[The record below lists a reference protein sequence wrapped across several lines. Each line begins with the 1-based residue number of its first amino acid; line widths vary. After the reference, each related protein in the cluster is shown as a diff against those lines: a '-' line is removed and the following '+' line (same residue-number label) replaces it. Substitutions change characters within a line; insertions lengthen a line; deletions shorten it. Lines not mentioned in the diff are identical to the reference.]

1 MKYIILSICLLMSL
15 AACKSIE
22 HTQADPINLTQYLL
36 KSRGLSYDE
45 SDYQKYEGNFNG
57 RTTYDF
63 NDFKYVLEDD
73 KAYILIAKQLEEGK
87 DKGVDY
93 EAFDLNVKGY
103 PISIYNT
110 NILKTNCAFYEVVYA
125 DFQGSPPYYLRKID
139 ILSNFYED
147 VRFITNDYVIA
158 EDYTMLP
165 IKELLGKDYD
175 PNKFYY
181 DDGVRYID

>member
-1 MKYIILSICLLMSL
+1 MKYIFLSICLLMSL
-15 AACKSIE
+15 SACKTTE
-22 HTQADPINLTQYLL
+22 HTQADPVNLTQYLL
-36 KSRGLSYDE
+36 KSRGLSYEE
-45 SDYQKYEGNFNG
+45 SDYKKYDGNFEE

-63 NDFKYVLEDD
+63 GDFKYVLEDD
-73 KAYILIAKQLEEGK
+73 KAYIVINDEI
-87 DKGVDY
+87 
-93 EAFDLNVKGY
+93 FDLNVKGY

-110 NILKTNCAFYEVVYA
+110 NILKTNCAFYEVVYT
-125 DFQGSPPYYLRKID
+125 DFQGSLPYSLRKID

-147 VRFITNDYVIA
+147 VRFITNDYVVT

-165 IKELLGKDYD
+165 IKELLEKDYN

>member
-15 AACKSIE
+15 GACKTTNS
-22 HTQADPINLTQYLL
+22 TQADPVNLTQYLL
-36 KSRGLSYDE
+36 KSRGLSYGE
-45 SDYQKYEGNFNG
+45 SDYEKYDGNLEE
-57 RTTYDF
+57 RTSYDY
-63 NDFKYVLEDD
+63 NDFKYFLEDD
-73 KAYILIAKQLEEGK
+73 KAYIVIDDET
-87 DKGVDY
+87 
-93 EAFDLNVKGY
+93 FDLNVKGY

-110 NILKTNCAFYEVVYA
+110 NILKTNCEYYEVICTDDGY
-125 DFQGSPPYYLRKID
+125 SLRRIN

-147 VRFITNDYVIA
+147 VRFITNDYVIT

-165 IKELLGKDYD
+165 IKELLGKDYN

>member
-1 MKYIILSICLLMSL
+1 MSL
-15 AACKSIE
+15 GACKTTNS
-22 HTQADPINLTQYLL
+22 TQADPVNLTQYLL

-45 SDYQKYEGNFNG
+45 SDYKKYDGSFEESIS
-57 RTTYDF
+57 YDF
-63 NDFKYVLEDD
+63 NDFKYILEDD
-73 KAYILIAKQLEEGK
+73 KAYIVINDET
-87 DKGVDY
+87 
-93 EAFDLNVKGY
+93 FDLNVKGY
-103 PISIYNT
+103 PIGIYNT
-110 NILKTNCAFYEVVYA
+110 NILKTNCAFYEVVYT
-125 DFQGSPPYYLRKID
+125 DFRDNPPYYLREID

-165 IKELLGKDYD
+165 IRELLGKDYD

>member
-1 MKYIILSICLLMSL
+1 MSL
-15 AACKSIE
+15 GACKTTE
-22 HTQADPINLTQYLL
+22 HTQADPVNLTQYLL
-36 KSRGLSYDE
+36 KGRGLSYDE
-45 SDYQKYEGNFNG
+45 SDYQKYDGSFEESIS
-57 RTTYDF
+57 YDF
-63 NDFKYVLEDD
+63 DEFKYILEDD
-73 KAYILIAKQLEEGK
+73 KAYIVIN
-87 DKGVDY
+87 Y
-93 EAFDLNVKGY
+93 ETFDLNVKGY
-103 PISIYNT
+103 PIGIYNT
-110 NILKTNCAFYEVVYA
+110 NILKTNCEYYEVICTNEGY
-125 DFQGSPPYYLRKID
+125 SLRKID

>member
-22 HTQADPINLTQYLL
+22 HTQADPVNLTQYLL

-45 SDYQKYEGNFNG
+45 SDYKKYDGSFEESIS
-57 RTTYDF
+57 YDF
-63 NDFKYVLEDD
+63 NDFKYILEDD
-73 KAYILIAKQLEEGK
+73 KAYIVINDET
-87 DKGVDY
+87 
-93 EAFDLNVKGY
+93 FDLNVKGY
-103 PISIYNT
+103 PIGIYNT
-110 NILKTNCAFYEVVYA
+110 NILKTNCEYYEVICTNEGY
-125 DFQGSPPYYLRKID
+125 SLRKID

-147 VRFITNDYVIA
+147 VRFITNDYVITK
-158 EDYTMLP
+158 DYTMLP

-181 DDGVRYID
+181 DDGIRYID

>member
-1 MKYIILSICLLMSL
+1 MSL
-15 AACKSIE
+15 GACKTTNS
-22 HTQADPINLTQYLL
+22 TQADPVNLTQYLL

-45 SDYQKYEGNFNG
+45 SDYEKYDGNFEESIS
-57 RTTYDF
+57 YDF

-73 KAYILIAKQLEEGK
+73 KAYIVVNDET
-87 DKGVDY
+87 Y
-93 EAFDLNVKGY
+93 DLNVKGY
-103 PISIYNT
+103 PIGIYNT
-110 NILKTNCAFYEVVYA
+110 NILKTNCEYYEVICTNDGY
-125 DFQGSPPYYLRKID
+125 SLRKID

-147 VRFITNDYVIA
+147 VRFITNDYVVT
-158 EDYTMLP
+158 EDYAMLP

>member
-125 DFQGSPPYYLRKID
+125 DFQGSPPL
-139 ILSNFYED
+139 LS
-147 VRFITNDYVIA
+147 
-158 EDYTMLP
+158 
-165 IKELLGKDYD
+165 KKD
-175 PNKFYY
+175 
-181 DDGVRYID
+181 RYPF

>member
-22 HTQADPINLTQYLL
+22 HTRADPVNLTQYLL

-45 SDYQKYEGNFNG
+45 YDYQKYEGNFNE
-57 RTTYDF
+57 RTIYDF

-73 KAYILIAKQLEEGK
+73 KAYIV
-87 DKGVDY
+87 VDD
-93 EAFDLNVKGY
+93 ETFDLNVKGY

-110 NILKTNCAFYEVVYA
+110 NILKTNCEYYEVICTDDGY
-125 DFQGSPPYYLRKID
+125 SLRKID

-147 VRFITNDYVIA
+147 VRFITNDYVIT

-165 IKELLGKDYD
+165 IRELLGKDYD

>member
-1 MKYIILSICLLMSL
+1 MKYIFLSICLLMSL
-15 AACKSIE
+15 SACKTTE
-22 HTQADPINLTQYLL
+22 HTQADPVNLTQYLL

-45 SDYQKYEGNFNG
+45 SDYEKYDGNFEESIS
-57 RTTYDF
+57 YDF

-73 KAYILIAKQLEEGK
+73 KAYIVINDET
-87 DKGVDY
+87 
-93 EAFDLNVKGY
+93 FDLNVKGY

-110 NILKTNCAFYEVVYA
+110 NILKTNCEYYEVICTDNGY
-125 DFQGSPPYYLRKID
+125 SLRKIG
-139 ILSNFYED
+139 ILSCFYED
-147 VRFITNDYVIA
+147 VRFITNDYVVT

>member
-1 MKYIILSICLLMSL
+1 MKYIILSICLLISL
-15 AACKSIE
+15 GACKSIE

-45 SDYQKYEGNFNG
+45 CDYKKYDGNFKESKS
-57 RTTYDF
+57 YDF
-63 NDFKYVLEDD
+63 DGFKYVLEDD
-73 KAYILIAKQLEEGK
+73 KAYIVINDET
-87 DKGVDY
+87 
-93 EAFDLNVKGY
+93 FDLNVKGY

-110 NILKTNCAFYEVVYA
+110 NILKTNCEYYEVICTDDGY
-125 DFQGSPPYYLRKID
+125 SLRKID

-147 VRFITNDYVIA
+147 VRCITDDYVIT

-165 IKELLGKDYD
+165 IRELLGKDYD